1 MRLLRVAVA
10 YGIATT
16 VVADVVSDAV
26 SVASGLFLA
35 VLAPPTRIQQAS
47 WDENT
52 MAIRY
57 MLHLVAVL
65 IMLSSKLISTSPSP
79 STPYHHSK
87 QHYHHHR
94 FHRLYTNKIK
104 RGKKRITRLFRV

>member
-1 MRLLRVAVA
+1 MRLLGVAVA

-52 MAIRY
+52 MAIR
-57 MLHLVAVL
+57 
-65 IMLSSKLISTSPSP
+65 
-79 STPYHHSK
+79 
-87 QHYHHHR
+87 
-94 FHRLYTNKIK
+94 
-104 RGKKRITRLFRV
+104 